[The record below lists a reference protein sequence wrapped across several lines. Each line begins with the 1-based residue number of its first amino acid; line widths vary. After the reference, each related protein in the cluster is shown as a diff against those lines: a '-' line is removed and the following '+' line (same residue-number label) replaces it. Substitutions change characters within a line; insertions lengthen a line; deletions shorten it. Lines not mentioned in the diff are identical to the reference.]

1 MDTKKTLGNI
11 ITEKGSIFQLLLV
24 AVFIALAMRFIS
36 NGLIN
41 ILGFSD
47 VNLLILGLIIL
58 FISCFYF
65 LIKLTRK
72 SKSDFSIKSTIYY
85 NKSLNTILP
94 FPNYHCSTKLNDNF
108 KSAFVESEVLKKT
121 WDQNS
126 LSINSKDEGKEYK
139 ISMDLVDQAI
149 EYDLLMM
156 LSNHLYVYFMFKP
169 KFISV
174 LMLQI

>member
-85 NKSLNTILP
+85 NKSL
-94 FPNYHCSTKLNDNF
+94 
-108 KSAFVESEVLKKT
+108 AF
-121 WDQNS
+121 
-126 LSINSKDEGKEYK
+126 
-139 ISMDLVDQAI
+139 
-149 EYDLLMM
+149 
-156 LSNHLYVYFMFKP
+156 
-169 KFISV
+169 
-174 LMLQI
+174 